1 MNSTWQSLR
10 HRATEADRLDQAVS
24 LCLSLAAVAMVG
36 GMLGVVLVW
45 GDLVMPGWALSASL
59 LVLSLVLAIVGVF
72 VRHRRKTASGEQRS
86 TRRGSRLWA
95 GLAVLVGVCSVIS
108 GVGDLGATYTVLR
121 PQGPG
126 FCQAAVRE
134 HSFMFAGGGE
144 LYAAGFGGFGRSVS
158 SWTAD
163 DGYQPIASDTYEFK
177 WDNEGALLQLHGPDP
192 VWPALHDFDCP

>member
-1 MNSTWQSLR
+1 M
-10 HRATEADRLDQAVS
+10 EADRLDQAVS
-24 LCLSLAAVAMVG
+24 LCLFLAAVAMVG

-59 LVLSLVLAIVGVF
+59 LVLSRVLAIVGVF

-95 GLAVLVGVCSVIS
+95 GLAVLVSVCSVIS

-177 WDNEGALLQLHGPDP
+177 WDNEGALLQLHGADP